1 MYLLRWFW
9 LDTFAKFHVGSA
21 SKYETSSL
29 VSPRLFLTQTQS
41 FKSEGDIS
49 WFQENLPTTDSLKLL
64 AATQLSTNNKNEFTN
79 NNTNNTRLN

>member
-29 VSPRLFLTQTQS
+29 LLTQNCLSNQAQS
-41 FKSEGDIS
+41 FRSEGAIS

-64 AATQLSTNNKNEFTN
+64 AATQLSTNKKLDLPT
-79 NNTNNTRLN
+79 THD